1 LYSERQGRKYV
12 ELADQ
17 MRIREFRWIENTGKN
32 NYICYMKNLS
42 FWITER
48 LKSAVKP
55 AAISAVIIVVL
66 FFLFD
71 DVLMPYYVQKG
82 KTTHVPNVVGM
93 FLAEA
98 KKTLLDAGL
107 QPKEAEFKPDKYS
120 KAGTVVLQNPVA
132 GSEVKYGR
140 GVYLTISG
148 GQEYIEIPNLRGK
161 SLREAEFN
169 LEQYGL
175 RLGKTTYEPSE
186 EMFENTIIRQDP
198 PAGVKTKSGVII
210 DVVVSQGK
218 STDKHVIPNIVL
230 KTYTE
235 AEKTLIAEGFQV
247 GKVTYQINLD
257 LLPNTVL
264 EQSPKAGELG
274 QTGQAIDLIVA
285 QNGDQKP

>member
-1 LYSERQGRKYV
+1 
-12 ELADQ
+12 
-17 MRIREFRWIENTGKN
+17 
-32 NYICYMKNLS
+32 MKNWS
-42 FWITER
+42 YWITDR
-48 LKSAVKP
+48 LRQMVKP
-55 AAISAVIIVVL
+55 AAITAVIIVIL

-82 KTTHVPNVVGM
+82 KTTHVPSVVGM

-107 QPKEAEFKPDKYS
+107 EPKEAEFKPDKFN
-120 KAGTVVLQNPVA
+120 KAGTVLLQNPIA
-132 GSEVKYGR
+132 GSEVKFGR

-148 GQEYIEIPNLRGK
+148 GEEYIEIPNLKGK

-169 LEQYGL
+169 LERYGL
-175 RLGKTTYEPSE
+175 RLGKISYEPSE
-186 EMFENTIIRQDP
+186 EMFENTIMRQDP
-198 PAGVKTKSGVII
+198 AAGVKTKSGVII

-230 KTYTE
+230 KTHTE
-235 AEKTLIAEGFQV
+235 AEKILAAEGFHI

-274 QTGQAIDLIVA
+274 QTGQGIDLIVA
-285 QNGDQKP
+285 QRGDQKPNP